1 MKYLLTIFIY
11 LFAVGCSNA
20 FPSKHDAEVLYWHEF
35 KDGQHYYYYNVVNNS
50 SSSNIVHISVGY
62 KYDDNYGEPQLF
74 APAKD
79 RTHIPLE
86 FISPEGWNGKIE
98 YVEESLN
105 YSLGWRTSAGAKFNI
120 PPNSS
125 SYQFGVVLDNERR
138 LMLTGGRDK
147 LINIWNLEMLK
158 NYTTGNKN
166 HPASYQPIEFSE
178 DESIRDASFVGD
190 KWILVTYSTEG
201 LTSGKGGTS
210 LLPLDFD
217 LTGVELQKHIK

>member
-1 MKYLLTIFIY
+1 MKYLLTMFVY

-20 FPSKHDAEVLYWHEF
+20 FPSKHDAEVLYWHEV

-50 SSSNIVHISVGY
+50 STSNIVHISVGY

-125 SYQFGVVLDNERR
+125 SYQFGVVLDNERNDHITSYFTIIFSDSTVTTKQMGTESGPPKSTT
-138 LMLTGGRDK
+138 LAPIYDLLLSKG
-147 LINIWNLEMLK
+147 LK
-158 NYTTGNKN
+158 PMSMEIATV
-166 HPASYQPIEFSE
+166 Q
-178 DESIRDASFVGD
+178 
-190 KWILVTYSTEG
+190 
-201 LTSGKGGTS
+201 
-210 LLPLDFD
+210 
-217 LTGVELQKHIK
+217 